1 MEILIVHNYYQ
12 QSGGEDQVFTDEA
25 NLLEAQGH
33 QVLRYTVHNN
43 AVANINP
50 MTLAGVTVWNRTIYR
65 ELRQLLRQEKPQV
78 VHFHNSF
85 PLISPAAYYA
95 ARAEGVPVVQTLHN
109 YRLLCP
115 NAVFF
120 RDGQVC
126 EDCLGKFVPWP
137 GVVHACYKGSRAT
150 TGMVA
155 AMLTVHRVLQTWTET
170 VDLYIAL
177 TQFARQK
184 FIQGGFPAEKIVVKP
199 NFVHPDPGPGE
210 GCGGYA
216 LFVGRLS
223 PEKGIGLLLT
233 AWEKLRGKVALKIV
247 GDGPLAPQ
255 VVKEVG
261 RLPGVEWL
269 ERRSSDE
276 VYELMGKAKMLIL
289 PSEWYETFGR
299 VAVEAFAKGTPVI
312 AANIGAV
319 AELVESGRTGL
330 NFRPSDP
337 EDLAAKVEWA
347 LTHPDVLARMRQE
360 ARAEFEAKY
369 TAEQNYQMLMEIYER
384 VGTCKKRPQKESA
397 FYLARTTAIRH

>member
-1 MEILIVHNYYQ
+1 MF
-12 QSGGEDQVFTDEA
+12 SAEA
-25 NLLEAQGH
+25 NLLETQGH
-33 QVLRYTVHNN
+33 QVLRYTVHND
-43 AVANINP
+43 AVANTNP
-50 MTLAGVTVWNRTIYR
+50 LMLAGITMWNRAIYR

-109 YRLLCP
+109 YRLLCS
-115 NAVFF
+115 NALFF

-126 EDCLGKFVPWP
+126 EDCLGKFVPLP
-137 GVVHACYKGSRAT
+137 GVVHACYRGSRAAT
-150 TGMVA
+150 LTVA
-155 AMLTVHRVLQTWTET
+155 TMLTVHRVLQTWTET

-177 TQFARQK
+177 TNFARQK
-184 FIQGGFPAEKIVVKP
+184 FIQGGIPAQKIVVKP
-199 NFVHPDPGPGE
+199 HFVHPDPGSGS
-210 GCGGYA
+210 GLGGYA

-223 PEKGIGLLLT
+223 PEKGISTLLT
-233 AWEKLRGKVALKIV
+233 AWEKLRGKVTLKIV

-255 VVKEVG
+255 VTKDLG

-269 ERRSSDE
+269 GHRSLEE
-276 VYELMGKAKMLIL
+276 VYELMGNAKMLIF

-312 AANIGAV
+312 SANIGAV
-319 AELVESGRTGL
+319 AELVEPGSTGL
-330 NFRPSDP
+330 NFRPGDP

-347 LTHPDVLARMRQE
+347 LTHPVELTRMRQE

-384 VGTCKKRPQKESA
+384 VVGSGFGGLHKSLQTTYYPPQ
-397 FYLARTTAIRH
+397 TTNHKTIV

>member
-126 EDCLGKFVPWP
+126 EDCLGKFVPWS

-223 PEKGIGLLLT
+223 PEKGIGLLLR

-255 VVKEVG
+255 VLKEVG

-319 AELVESGRTGL
+319 AEVVESGRTGL
-330 NFRPSDP
+330 NFRPGDP

-347 LTHPDVLARMRQE
+347 LTHPDVLAQMRQE

-369 TAEQNYQMLMEIYER
+369 TAEQNYQILMEIYES
-384 VGTCKKRPQKESA
+384 VGTCKKRPPTGERFLFS
-397 FYLARTTAIRH
+397 

>member
-1 MEILIVHNYYQ
+1 MEILIIHNYYQ
-12 QSGGEDQVFTDEA
+12 QSGGEDQVFTAEA

-33 QVLRYTVHNN
+33 QVLRYTVHND

-50 MTLAGVTVWNRTIYR
+50 MTLAGVTVWNRAIYR
-65 ELRQLLRQEKPQV
+65 DLRQLLRQEKPQV

-95 ARAEGVPVVQTLHN
+95 ARSEGVPVVQTLHN

-137 GVVHACYKGSRAT
+137 GVVHACYKESRAT

-184 FIQGGFPAEKIVVKP
+184 FIQGGLPAEKIVVKP

-210 GCGGYA
+210 GRGGYA

-223 PEKGIGLLLT
+223 PEKGIGILLT
-233 AWEKLRGKVALKIV
+233 AWEKLRGKVDLKIV

-255 VVKEVG
+255 VVKDVG
-261 RLPGVEWL
+261 RLPGVGGL
-269 ERRSSDE
+269 SANLRTRS
-276 VYELMGKAKMLIL
+276 M
-289 PSEWYETFGR
+289 
-299 VAVEAFAKGTPVI
+299 
-312 AANIGAV
+312 N
-319 AELVESGRTGL
+319 
-330 NFRPSDP
+330 
-337 EDLAAKVEWA
+337 
-347 LTHPDVLARMRQE
+347 
-360 ARAEFEAKY
+360 
-369 TAEQNYQMLMEIYER
+369 
-384 VGTCKKRPQKESA
+384 
-397 FYLARTTAIRH
+397 

>member
-1 MEILIVHNYYQ
+1 MEILIIHNYYQ
-12 QSGGEDQVFTDEA
+12 QSGGEDQVFTAEA

-33 QVLRYTVHNN
+33 QVLRYTVHND

-50 MTLAGVTVWNRTIYR
+50 MTLAGVTVWNRAIYR
-65 ELRQLLRQEKPQV
+65 DLRQLLRQEKPQV

-95 ARAEGVPVVQTLHN
+95 ARSEGVPVVQTLHN

-137 GVVHACYKGSRAT
+137 GVVHACYKESRAT

-184 FIQGGFPAEKIVVKP
+184 FIQGGLPAEKIVVKP

-210 GCGGYA
+210 GRGGYA

-223 PEKGIGLLLT
+223 PEKGIGILLT
-233 AWEKLRGKVALKIV
+233 AWEKLRGKVDLKIV

-255 VVKEVG
+255 VVKDVG

-269 ERRSSDE
+269 ERKPSDE
-276 VYELMGKAKMLIL
+276 VYELMGKAKMLIF

-330 NFRPSDP
+330 NFRPGDP
-337 EDLAAKVEWA
+337 DDLAVKVEWA
-347 LTHPDVLARMRQE
+347 LTHPAELARMRQE

-384 VGTCKKRPQKESA
+384 VGTCKKRPPVGERFLFS
-397 FYLARTTAIRH
+397 